1 MLFSMMQT
9 LSCFGIS
16 LENTKNNII
25 KIKKN
30 MILLCNGN
38 LTMIIKI
45 QKTKYYLSTLNF
57 HLPKLVA
64 TVYGI
69 IFCASYCHHFESVV
83 HQLHISIFSR
93 SFEEIETKL

>member
-38 LTMIIKI
+38 LTDNKNTKDKI
-45 QKTKYYLSTLNF
+45 LFVDLLNF
-57 HLPKLVA
+57 HLK
-64 TVYGI
+64 YY
-69 IFCASYCHHFESVV
+69 SYSVFKC
-83 HQLHISIFSR
+83 IW
-93 SFEEIETKL
+93 